1 MKNPIENGLAA
12 ANNQP
17 AKTLTKRATDFIAT
31 CTRYATADAG
41 YILLCVLLLIQ
52 TVLMALGVLQ

>member
-1 MKNPIENGLAA
+1 MKNLIENGLAA

-17 AKTLTKRATDFIAT
+17 ANTLTKRATDFIAT
-31 CTRYATADAG
+31 CTRYATADVG

-52 TVLMALGVLQ
+52 AVLMALRVLQ

>member
-31 CTRYATADAG
+31 STRYATADVG

-52 TVLMALGVLQ
+52 AVLMALGVLQ